1 MIAPS
6 VPMAPELKCVSG
18 FCLPRGYKKLE
29 TPITEGKYR
38 KSTTSHNSIPLLLLV
53 SNHII
58 GDNFKVE
65 KISKGSLDSIPSPSP
80 SVKIQIKGGKFCLRC
95 KGKTLLGVVNKLLK
109 TKSLLTS
116 PSNVLPY

>member
-38 KSTTSHNSIPLLLLV
+38 KSTTSHISIPLLLLV
-53 SNHII
+53 SNHTGKSFSEALI
-58 GDNFKVE
+58 
-65 KISKGSLDSIPSPSP
+65 LA
-80 SVKIQIKGGKFCLRC
+80 SVNPQYGERLFIEC
-95 KGKTLLGVVNKLLK
+95 
-109 TKSLLTS
+109 
-116 PSNVLPY
+116 P

>member
-53 SNHII
+53 SNH
-58 GDNFKVE
+58 KVV
-65 KISKGSLDSIPSPSP
+65 KILKGSMG
-80 SVKIQIKGGKFCLRC
+80 VKPGFDPIICTFSEKSNYEQEG
-95 KGKTLLGVVNKLLK
+95 LLEV
-109 TKSLLTS
+109 
-116 PSNVLPY
+116 

>member
-53 SNHII
+53 SNHTTWVKCHFWFNPKMFWIHPEK
-58 GDNFKVE
+58 NWTVQNHFKPTE
-65 KISKGSLDSIPSPSP
+65 GQRI
-80 SVKIQIKGGKFCLRC
+80 
-95 KGKTLLGVVNKLLK
+95 
-109 TKSLLTS
+109 
-116 PSNVLPY
+116 